1 MERFCDKCGTLV
13 SGDGAF
19 CPQCG
24 APMAS
29 AVNLGKPAQPSG
41 MDVIMPGSVKLGEGE
56 TPQTEDYFSGSSASP
71 ANNVDDFFANTSVPK
86 MPETMGT
93 AQDAIRQA
101 NERAA
106 QNNVV
111 PPMQNTYSSPAPIP
125 TPAPSYNQ
133 PGNYAQMPNY
143 PQSSNVTH
151 SEEMTVGQWVGTIL
165 LGSCLGIISFI
176 LLIVWGF
183 GSNTPQPK
191 KNYAKAMFWIQI
203 VAIGIYVLFL
213 IGMVAC
219 TGTLFGSDFW
229 DEIYY

>member
-24 APMAS
+24 APLPS
-29 AVNLGKPAQPSG
+29 AVNLAKPEQPSSS

-56 TPQTEDYFSGSSASP
+56 TPETEDYFSGSSASP
-71 ANNVDDFFANTSVPK
+71 MNTVAPS

-93 AQDAIRQA
+93 AQDAIREA
-101 NERAA
+101 NEKAAAAQAAQRAA
-106 QNNVV
+106 V
-111 PPMQNTYSSPAPIP
+111 PPMQDTYSAPSPIP

-133 PGNYAQMPNY
+133 PGNYGQMPNY
-143 PQSSNVTH
+143 PQTSNVTPT
-151 SEEMTVGQWVGTIL
+151 SEMTVGQWVGTIL
-165 LGSCLGIISFI
+165 LSSCLGIISFI
-176 LLIVWGF
+176 LLIVWAF
-183 GSNTPQPK
+183 SADTPQPK
-191 KNYAKAMFWIQI
+191 KNYAKAMFWIEI

-219 TGTLFGSDFW
+219 TGTLFGADFW
-229 DEIYY
+229 DEIAY